1 MSQTGGLRV
10 INCSPWGRKCW
21 IWAQGRG
28 TGAACRGS
36 APWGGEM
43 GRSQKTSGYCSGT
56 RGCSF
61 QERHY
66 GIQVPDMCFGGA
78 AWSTS
83 WEPFSFPPYIGSV
96 CMRRKVWVQSHR
108 ICQAKIH
115 IFLASIHF
123 LRQNAFFPILC
134 LESAKTSSDT
144 GRFRSTV
151 QDHCWFLRL
160 SGMGYR
166 MSSSGEEQSYLLW
179 APYSTG
185 FAGNHLL
192 DVHCSLP
199 SEAKSWD
206 AQDVY
211 SLIHFLWKYFS
222 LRPMSQIW
230 LVLVDPRN

>member
-1 MSQTGGLRV
+1 MLPAVEARRGEVKWAGARRQAGTALVPVAVAFRRDTTGFKCQT
-10 INCSPWGRKCW
+10 
-21 IWAQGRG
+21 
-28 TGAACRGS
+28 
-36 APWGGEM
+36 
-43 GRSQKTSGYCSGT
+43 
-56 RGCSF
+56 
-61 QERHY
+61 
-66 GIQVPDMCFGGA
+66 CFGGA

-151 QDHCWFLRL
+151 QDHCWFLRP